1 MTAASP
7 IVIFLYKAW
16 KEKWRHPVRN
26 LLNTVFPIV
35 VIALYV
41 FSRSGFQRGGAK
53 RVNSEIATATFA
65 SLSQDDLVGFYPA
78 GYSSKLFYSPKNAF
92 TEELIELVRVKLFIT
107 FDRVEAFATAGE
119 MEQAILTSQEF
130 YAIDFAVNSSEA
142 WLSYTIRSKNNNF
155 RTEQIYSRDV
165 YGSYLKDHNE
175 YFESGF
181 LALQYAIEKSFV
193 EIRTGLSEETLPE
206 YNYQHVPLMADR
218 PQESSEIFVVSLMLA
233 VFISVACTYL
243 LLVPLVEEKS
253 SGMKEYLKIATP
265 ASYWNEIAYF
275 ITNFAHLG
283 VVSMVCMIIT
293 NTAAVWELTIAQIVY
308 SYILLFLFLVCTIM
322 FTFFVSTLLESVTI
336 STIVAPICY
345 FAPVVFTSAQKRF
358 EPYLTFFPMVGFKV
372 GVSIL
377 HDYQNSWHSFTVG
390 DAFVT
395 GHPGN
400 NSISL
405 FEVMLM
411 LVMGTSI
418 WAFFWFYISNVRPG
432 QYGTPK
438 PWLFL
443 FNSEY
448 YQKGKNKVQNGYD
461 RSSLTDGEGSNN
473 AKGAMEN
480 GDHLEKVVR
489 IDHLYKIFKTSFGTR
504 TAVNDLSLR
513 IYKNKITA
521 LLGHNGAGKTT
532 TMNIITGMTPRTS
545 GKIEID
551 GEDNA
556 NNYRQQI
563 GFCPQHNVALS
574 FMNCRE
580 HLIFF
585 GALRGMS
592 MSEAER
598 QADEILEKVNLQD
611 KSEQVVSKLSGG
623 MKRRLC
629 LANAIIGRTKLL
641 ILDEPTSGLDPE
653 SRRDIW
659 DILLKL
665 KKNHTI
671 LITTHFMEEADVL
684 GDWIAIMENGELIA
698 FGTSIFLKFHYGK
711 GYTLK
716 LLKKGNFNRGE
727 VMDKINH
734 YIQGAVEKPAVEP
747 VFSITLPYICIE
759 QYAPLLKELEDSKDV
774 LGIDSIS
781 ITNATLEEVFLNS
794 SSDNKALE
802 LDQSFDV
809 PDAPIK
815 PRILS
820 ASSNQPK
827 PPEKNHQPLLLSM
840 VQQQKA
846 IAYKKFIHV
855 KQNAHIYA
863 FMSALPIFVTFLC
876 FLLRSGYSS
885 TEYDS
890 IALHHSTVNRAFAV
904 VVLNDKDRPFN
915 VATIREE
922 AYFKNLD
929 IIVAEDQQIEGF
941 LVQEG
946 GKDWKRYHDALV
958 AAIEFNVS
966 DRSLK
971 ILHNNNL
978 LHSAAIAANIGSNLL
993 LHYYGYPKAEVTVQ
1007 NSPSTRRFQVDSLTP
1022 YMFTEGIA
1030 LLFMLYILQYLQLP
1044 FLEAS
1049 SGFKQLQNVNR
1060 YVYWGG
1066 TFLLDLAL
1074 HAFVCLL
1081 VFALAV
1087 NMDREALFTRT
1098 EHNQIFGILLLYGV
1112 AALPVIYLIS
1122 QCVDKMDTAVTA
1134 MSYLMIVGVF
1144 GVLLLSDGYDRIRE
1158 NEGLISLFHIVPE
1171 FALKHSLRV
1180 VYENHKV
1187 TKIEALIRANSID
1200 RPSKEPLPQLGLT
1213 NIYVMVPLMWFVLW
1227 LVLNLIVEDMYRMD
1241 AILNAKARLDLYF
1254 KNNLRRG
1261 KTKKNGLDQP
1271 DSNYEMGSGVDD
1283 DVDAESR
1290 KIEEM
1295 INKEPPEFARH
1306 SIAIYNLRKKY
1317 LNLSA
1322 VKGISFAV
1330 KQGECFGLLGM
1341 NGAGKTSTFQMI
1353 TRNLP
1358 TTDGTIYLNELEVR
1372 QSSDYHYRSQY
1383 GYCPQGDSLLDFM
1396 TPYQIIN
1403 YCALMKNLTN
1413 RENLINQWLTDLD
1426 ILPFA
1431 HSRINECS
1439 GGTKRKINTI
1449 LAMLGDPPIVF
1460 LDEPTTGV
1468 DPKSRHFVWN
1478 RIKMLQRLEQ
1488 TIILTSHSMDECEE
1502 LCNRLSIMVD
1512 GRLRCIGF
1520 IQRLK
1525 EKYGKGFNLFLKL
1538 KNCSQED
1545 TCKLIA
1551 ETRQQVPCSLKEEHD
1566 GMLKF
1571 LVQER
1576 IPLSELFTK
1585 TTNLAAEYR
1594 QLIDSFSINET
1605 SLEDI
1610 FLSFRPPS
1618 TTSSRCQQVSD
1629 IV

>member
-1 MTAASP
+1 
-7 IVIFLYKAW
+7 
-16 KEKWRHPVRN
+16 
-26 LLNTVFPIV
+26 
-35 VIALYV
+35 
-41 FSRSGFQRGGAK
+41 
-53 RVNSEIATATFA
+53 
-65 SLSQDDLVGFYPA
+65 
-78 GYSSKLFYSPKNAF
+78 
-92 TEELIELVRVKLFIT
+92 
-107 FDRVEAFATAGE
+107 
-119 MEQAILTSQEF
+119 MEQAIMTGQEF
-130 YAIDFAVNSSEA
+130 YAIDFATNSSEA
-142 WLSYTIRSKNNNF
+142 RLSYTIRSKNNNF
-155 RTEQIYSRDV
+155 RTEQIYSRDL
-165 YGSYLKDHNE
+165 YSSYLKDRNE

-206 YNYQHVPLMADR
+206 YNFQHVPLMADR
-218 PQESSEIFVVSLMLA
+218 PQESSEIFVVSMMLA

-265 ASYWNEIAYF
+265 ASYWNEVAYV
-275 ITNFAHLG
+275 ITNFVHLAIIA
-283 VVSMVCMIIT
+283 VVCMIIT
-293 NTAAVWELTIAQIVY
+293 NTAAVWELTVAQTICAY
-308 SYILLFLFLVCTIM
+308 FLLFLFLICTIT
-322 FTFFVSTLLESVTI
+322 FAFFVSTLLESVTI
-336 STIVAPICY
+336 ATIVAPICF
-345 FAPVVFTSAQKRF
+345 FAPVIFASTQKQF
-358 EPYLTFFPMVGFKV
+358 EACLTIFPMVGLKV

-377 HDYQNSWHSFTVG
+377 HDYQNSWHSFSAG
-390 DAFVT
+390 DAFVA
-395 GHPGN
+395 GYPGN
-400 NSISL
+400 IRISL
-405 FEVMLM
+405 IVVMLM
-411 LVMGTSI
+411 LILGTTI
-418 WAFFWFYISNVRPG
+418 WTFLWLYISNVWPG
-432 QYGTPK
+432 RYGTPK
-438 PWLFL
+438 HWLFL
-443 FNSEY
+443 FNREY

-461 RSSLTDGEGSNN
+461 RSSLTDGEGSSG

-489 IDHLYKIFKTSFGTR
+489 IDHLNKIYKTSFGTR

-574 FMNCRE
+574 FLNCRE

-592 MSEAER
+592 ISEAQQ
-598 QADEILEKVNLQD
+598 QADEILEKVNLYD
-611 KSEQVVSKLSGG
+611 KSDQKVSKLSGG

-665 KKNHTI
+665 KKDHTI

-716 LLKKGNFNRGE
+716 LLKKDNFNR
-727 VMDKINH
+727 VAVLSKINQ
-734 YIQGAVEKPAVEP
+734 YIQGAVEKSTVEP
-747 VFSITLPYICIE
+747 VFAVTLPYICIE
-759 QYAPLLKELEDSKDV
+759 QYAPLLKELEDSKEV

-781 ITNATLEEVFLNS
+781 VTNATLEEVFLNS

-802 LDQSFDV
+802 QDQSFDV

-815 PRILS
+815 PRALS
-820 ASSNQPK
+820 ASSTQPK
-827 PPEKNHQPLLLSM
+827 PSVKLCDQLLQVFL
-840 VQQQKA
+840 QQLKA
-846 IAYKKFIHV
+846 IAYKKLIHV
-855 KQNAHIYA
+855 KQNAHIYG
-863 FMSALPIFVTFLC
+863 FMSALPIFATFLC
-876 FLLRSGYSS
+876 FLLHSGYSS
-885 TEYDS
+885 ANYGS
-890 IALHHSTVNRAFAV
+890 ISLHHSTVKHAFAV
-904 VVLNDKDRPFN
+904 VVLNDKDRPFDIE
-915 VATIREE
+915 ALKGE
-922 AYFKNLD
+922 AYFENLD
-929 IIVAEDQQIEGF
+929 IIVVEDQQIEGV
-941 LVQEG
+941 LRQEG
-946 GKDWKRYHDALV
+946 SKNWERYQDALV
-958 AAIEFNVS
+958 AAVEFNVS
-966 DRSLK
+966 ERSLK

-978 LHSAAIAANIGSNLL
+978 LHSAAIAANLGSNLL
-993 LHYYGYPKAEVTVQ
+993 LHYYGYPEAEVTVQ
-1007 NSPSTRRFQVDSLTP
+1007 NSPSTRRLQVYSMTP
-1022 YMFTEGIA
+1022 YMFTESIA

-1044 FLEAS
+1044 YLEAS
-1049 SGFKQLQNVNR
+1049 SGFKQLQNINR
-1060 YVYWGG
+1060 YVYWGS
-1066 TFLLDLAL
+1066 TFLLDF
-1074 HAFVCLL
+1074 AFHTIICLL

-1087 NMDREALFTRT
+1087 NMDRDEIFSKT
-1098 EHNQIFGILLLYGV
+1098 EHNQILTILLLYGI
-1112 AALPVIYLIS
+1112 AALPVIYIIS
-1122 QCVDKMDTAVTA
+1122 QSVDKMDTAVTF
-1134 MSYLMIVGVF
+1134 MSYLMIVGSC

-1158 NEGLISLFHIVPE
+1158 NESLILLFHIVPE
-1171 FALKHSLRV
+1171 FALKHSVRV
-1180 VYENHKV
+1180 VYENQKL
-1187 TKIEALIRANSID
+1187 TKIETLLRANSID
-1200 RPSKEPLPQLGLT
+1200 RQGKNGVPQLRLT
-1213 NIYVMVPLMWFVLW
+1213 FIYVLVPLMGTILW
-1227 LVLNLIVEDMYRMD
+1227 LLLNLVVEDMYRMD
-1241 AILNAKARLDLYF
+1241 AITNAKTRLAAF
-1254 KNNLRRG
+1254 IKRCC
-1261 KTKKNGLDQP
+1261 KSKKNGLDQP
-1271 DSNYEMGSGVDD
+1271 DSNYELDSSSVDE
-1283 DVDAESR
+1283 DVDAESK
-1290 KIEEM
+1290 KIQEM
-1295 INKEPPEFARH
+1295 VSGEPPEFARH
-1306 SIAIYNLRKKY
+1306 SIAIHNLRKKY
-1317 LNLSA
+1317 LNLPA

-1358 TTDGTIYLNELEVR
+1358 ITDGTVYLNELEIR
-1372 QSSDYHYRSQY
+1372 QCSGYHYRSQF

-1403 YCALMKNLTN
+1403 YCAMVKNLPE
-1413 RENLINQWLTDLD
+1413 RENLINRWLTDLD
-1426 ILPFA
+1426 ILSFA

-1439 GGTKRKINTI
+1439 GGTKRKVNTI
-1449 LAMLGDPPIVF
+1449 LAMLGNPLVVF

-1468 DPKSRHFVWN
+1468 DPKSRHFVWS
-1478 RIKMLQRLEQ
+1478 RIKTLQRHDQ

-1538 KNCSQED
+1538 KSCSQED
-1545 TCKLIA
+1545 TCRLI
-1551 ETRQQVPCSLKEEHD
+1551 TVTQQQVPCILKEEHD

-1576 IPLSELFTK
+1576 IRLSELFMK
-1585 TTNLAAEYR
+1585 TTTLVADHD
-1594 QLIDSFSINET
+1594 QLIDNFSINET

-1610 FLSFRPPS
+1610 FLSFRAPS
-1618 TTSSRCQQVSD
+1618 AISRCQEV
-1629 IV
+1629 